1 MIALLDHKFLF
12 ISELPNDDEQRMFS
26 FDIDSRPEVAIRKEP

>member
-12 ISELPNDDEQRMFS
+12 ISELPNHDEQRMFS
-26 FDIDSRPEVAIRKEP
+26 FGIDSRPEVAIRKEP